1 MKNEISQYVIK
12 HSKRK
17 ERQLKYDFMPQ
28 LLEIIEKP
36 AHIGGKVIIYG
47 ILLLLCGAV
56 IWACLSKVDVVV
68 TAPGTLNPKGDV
80 VAVQAKTIGTVS
92 KINFIEGDYVEKGQP
107 IIELNSKGIDIEIDK
122 LNSNKKHLQTQ
133 IDLYN
138 DVLDDKDITKYSLS
152 DYSEDEQSFVGAII
166 SSEKTYR
173 SALNS
178 MYLEKESARL
188 NLEQAKTKLKQY
200 EDLDLDDQ
208 VRSQKLS
215 IKQCENQISQI
226 EVNISKLIN
235 SHKSEILQNVSSLET
250 QLADVSVQ
258 ISQYDTQ
265 QSEQEIISPI
275 NGYINQLSVK
285 NNGDFVSQAQV
296 VATIVP
302 ESESSEMNCYVQ
314 NTDIADINVG
324 DEVEIKLNAY
334 PYSKYGTVKGT
345 IAYISRGA
353 IVSEDMGS
361 VYLIKVNVVNEN
373 NSIQL
378 IPGLVGTVEI
388 KTGTRSIMS
397 YFLEP
402 ITESFKNSLKE
413 K

>member
-1 MKNEISQYVIK
+1 
-12 HSKRK
+12 
-17 ERQLKYDFMPQ
+17 MPQ

-80 VAVQAKTIGTVS
+80 VTVQAKNIGTVS
-92 KINFIEGDYVEKGQP
+92 KINFAEGDYVEKGQP

-345 IAYISRGA
+345 IEYISRGA
-353 IVSEDMGS
+353 IISEDMGS
-361 VYLIKVNVVNEN
+361 VYLIKINVLNEN
-373 NSIQL
+373 DGIQL
-378 IPGLVGTVEI
+378 IPGLAGIVEI

>member
-17 ERQLKYDFMPQ
+17 DRQLKYDFMPQ

-80 VAVQAKTIGTVS
+80 VTVQAKNIGTVS
-92 KINFIEGDYVEKGQP
+92 KINFAEGDYVEKGQP

-345 IAYISRGA
+345 IEYISRGA
-353 IVSEDMGS
+353 IISEDMGS
-361 VYLIKVNVVNEN
+361 VYLIKINVLNEN
-373 NSIQL
+373 DGIQL
-378 IPGLVGTVEI
+378 IPGLAGIVEI

>member
-1 MKNEISQYVIK
+1 
-12 HSKRK
+12 
-17 ERQLKYDFMPQ
+17 MPQ

>member
-1 MKNEISQYVIK
+1 
-12 HSKRK
+12 
-17 ERQLKYDFMPQ
+17 MPQ

-36 AHIGGKVIIYG
+36 AHVGGKVIIYG

-80 VAVQAKTIGTVS
+80 VTVQAKNIGTVS
-92 KINFIEGDYVEKGQP
+92 RINFAEGDYVEKGQP

-166 SSEKTYR
+166 SSEKTYS

-178 MYLEKESARL
+178 MYLEKESAKL

-200 EDLDLDDQ
+200 EELDLDDQ
-208 VRSQKLS
+208 VKSQKLS

-314 NTDIADINVG
+314 NTDIADVNVG
-324 DEVEIKLNAY
+324 DDVEIKLNAY

-345 IAYISRGA
+345 IEYISRGA
-353 IVSEDMGS
+353 IISEDMGS
-361 VYLIKVNVVNEN
+361 VYLIKINVLNEN
-373 NSIQL
+373 DGIQL
-378 IPGLVGTVEI
+378 IPGLAGIVEI

>member
-1 MKNEISQYVIK
+1 
-12 HSKRK
+12 
-17 ERQLKYDFMPQ
+17 MPQ

-36 AHIGGKVIIYG
+36 AHVGGKVIIYG

-80 VAVQAKTIGTVS
+80 VTVQAKNIGTVS
-92 KINFIEGDYVEKGQP
+92 KINFAEGDYVEKGQP

-152 DYSEDEQSFVGAII
+152 DYLEDEQSFVGAII

-178 MYLEKESARL
+178 MYLEKESAKL

-200 EDLDLDDQ
+200 EELDLDDQ
-208 VRSQKLS
+208 VKSQKLS

-250 QLADVSVQ
+250 QLEDVSAQ

-302 ESESSEMNCYVQ
+302 ESESSEMNCYAQ
-314 NTDIADINVG
+314 NTDIADVNVG
-324 DEVEIKLNAY
+324 DDVEIKLNAY

-345 IAYISRGA
+345 IEYISRGA

-361 VYLIKVNVVNEN
+361 VYLIKVNVLNEN
-373 NSIQL
+373 DSIQL
-378 IPGLVGTVEI
+378 IPGLAGIVEI

>member
-17 ERQLKYDFMPQ
+17 DRQL
-28 LLEIIEKP
+28 
-36 AHIGGKVIIYG
+36 
-47 ILLLLCGAV
+47 
-56 IWACLSKVDVVV
+56 
-68 TAPGTLNPKGDV
+68 LNPKGDV
-80 VAVQAKTIGTVS
+80 VTVQAKNIGTVS
-92 KINFIEGDYVEKGQP
+92 KINFAEGDYVEKGQP

-345 IAYISRGA
+345 IEYISRGA
-353 IVSEDMGS
+353 IISEDMGS
-361 VYLIKVNVVNEN
+361 VYLIKINVLNEN
-373 NSIQL
+373 DGIQL
-378 IPGLVGTVEI
+378 IPGLAGIVEI

>member
-1 MKNEISQYVIK
+1 MIK